1 MSPDRSL
8 LESNFPFVGI
18 SRLVAADRRAP
29 DPAYQAHRWFA
40 RRPPALIRATLLAAT
55 RDHESSIDSFWA
67 DYAQPDH
74 HLAGAHVLDP
84 FMGGGTTLL
93 EASRLGASVHGQ
105 DVDPMSVELNR
116 HLLTPPSREAVAEMG
131 SQLIAHL
138 ERSMGWMWPSKETD
152 GESWQALHY
161 FSLAKVTC
169 PGCDSMD
176 LLYRAPVLARS
187 IGCRGAVVRDS
198 AVDAFCPNCLSLHSL
213 PADSQGLMCCGR
225 TWPLDQ
231 GTFRSG
237 RYRCPACGL
246 ASSHERLQ
254 TGTAPRTVI
263 AVEETPQGRGHRRI
277 RPPYDSDAPTVTVPD
292 DAVLG
297 LEIEVGHDRRPVSY
311 GIRTIRDLHTDRQLA
326 YLLEAMSWIKREV
339 HNPSLS
345 RALRL
350 AVSTSITSNNRLCG
364 YATDYGRLA
373 PLFSVRA
380 FALPSLTVELNP
392 LHTYGGRGTLRAA
405 LARVAA
411 SCSNEV
417 RRNVLRGE
425 TVTAERMAPAR
436 SAGTVAPGDSVKEIH
451 STPAADLC
459 LTDPPYFDFI
469 PYDTLSQVFRAW
481 LAGRDLAGEPVLPA
495 GDDPVQH
502 FAQLLGTALANASKA
517 CVPGALLAFTFKG
530 GERGWSGVADGLRL
544 AGLCV
549 TALWPVL
556 ADPGMGHHSGAGN
569 GEFDMLVVC
578 RPAPVCE
585 PVPTHFDASVWAR
598 AVSNWRPLSEM
609 DRRHMV
615 LAAKSLSPL
624 RAVMTSASPSA

>member
-1 MSPDRSL
+1 M
-8 LESNFPFVGI
+8 
-18 SRLVAADRRAP
+18 
-29 DPAYQAHRWFA
+29 
-40 RRPPALIRATLLAAT
+40 
-55 RDHESSIDSFWA
+55 
-67 DYAQPDH
+67 
-74 HLAGAHVLDP
+74 
-84 FMGGGTTLL
+84 
-93 EASRLGASVHGQ
+93 
-105 DVDPMSVELNR
+105 
-116 HLLTPPSREAVAEMG
+116 
-131 SQLIAHL
+131 
-138 ERSMGWMWPSKETD
+138 
-152 GESWQALHY
+152 
-161 FSLAKVTC
+161 
-169 PGCDSMD
+169 
-176 LLYRAPVLARS
+176 
-187 IGCRGAVVRDS
+187 
-198 AVDAFCPNCLSLHSL
+198 
-213 PADSQGLMCCGR
+213 
-225 TWPLDQ
+225 
-231 GTFRSG
+231 
-237 RYRCPACGL
+237 
-246 ASSHERLQ
+246 
-254 TGTAPRTVI
+254 
-263 AVEETPQGRGHRRI
+263 
-277 RPPYDSDAPTVTVPD
+277 
-292 DAVLG
+292 LG

-311 GIRTIRDLHTDRQLA
+311 GIKTIRDLHTDRQLA

-339 HNPSLS
+339 HSPPLG

-380 FALPSLTVELNP
+380 FALPALTVELNP
-392 LHTYGGRGTLRAA
+392 LHTSGGRGTLRAA
-405 LARVAA
+405 LSRVAA

-425 TVTAERMAPAR
+425 TVTPERMALAR

-517 CVPGALLAFTFKG
+517 CVPGALVAFTFKG
-530 GERGWSGVADGLRL
+530 GEQGWSGVAGGLRL
-544 AGLCV
+544 AGLRV

-569 GEFDMLVVC
+569 CEFDMLVVC

-585 PVPTHFDASVWAR
+585 PAPAHFDPSAWAR
-598 AVSNWRPLSEM
+598 AVSNWRPLSET
-609 DRRHMV
+609 DRRHMI

-624 RAVMTSASPSA
+624 RAVMTSATPSA